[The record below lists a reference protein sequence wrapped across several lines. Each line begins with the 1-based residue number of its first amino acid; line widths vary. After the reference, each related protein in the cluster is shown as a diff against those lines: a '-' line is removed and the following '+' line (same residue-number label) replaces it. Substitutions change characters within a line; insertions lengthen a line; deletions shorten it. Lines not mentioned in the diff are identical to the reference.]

1 MIRRCPRCGDAMELY
16 HLRQTRCRRCER
28 EVEQL
33 IEADARRRAP
43 RFAFG
48 KDTTWTGKA
57 AAA

>member
-1 MIRRCPRCGDAMELY
+1 MELY

-43 RFAFG
+43 RFSAPKDLTFG
-48 KDTTWTGKA
+48 RSA
-57 AAA
+57 A